1 MLAGRSGVEVST
13 HPAEDEFANDCL
25 KLWGRM
31 DRLYGPR
38 AYPKHSAFVLRARG
52 QELDADTAL
61 VEIVGRVVA
70 DLYHQDRQI
79 VRLYYVPGA
88 DGKRG
93 SVRAI
98 SLKLGFHHTTI
109 NRAIDRCIGRVAQ
122 AIKMLSHEIV

>member
-25 KLWGRM
+25 KLWGAM
-31 DRLYGPR
+31 DRLYGPQ

-52 QELDADTAL
+52 LDVDADTAV

-70 DLYHQDRQI
+70 DLYHQDREI
-79 VRLYYVPGA
+79 VRVYYIPDAMGN
-88 DGKRG
+88 RC
-93 SVRAI
+93 SVRAVCR
-98 SLKLGFHHTTI
+98 KLGYNHKII

-122 AIKMLSHEIV
+122 AIKMVSYEVI